1 MLLYSPFKVL
11 IHAVFCS
18 NWYSYACQLNMH
30 LLISITMLIF
40 SSFESYLSTLYSESC
55 VPFNNVFLLHYTMG
69 VYLHVCASVDVCI
82 YFWMH
87 S

>member
-18 NWYSYACQLNMH
+18 SWYSYGCQLNMY

-55 VPFNNVFLLHYTMG
+55 VPFNNVFLLPSIMG
-69 VYLHVCASVDVCI
+69 THLHISSCVC
-82 YFWMH
+82 
-87 S
+87 